1 MTYHGDEAFPALS
14 DEQRARLQACGSA
27 QEVESGAL
35 LSGAGEAA
43 YDLILVDSGEAEVVR
58 AATARAAEAVV
69 ARFGTGQFVGE
80 LSLLTGQ
87 ARLGM
92 RVFVTGA
99 SGWIGSAL
107 VPELIG
113 AGHEVTGLARSDASA
128 AALTGAGVHR
138 GDLDD
143 PGGLRG
149 AAGASDGVIHLAFSA
164 DMMRSGDFQGAV
176 DADRRAVEALG
187 EALTGSD
194 RPLVIASATV
204 VLAPG
209 RVGTEQDE
217 PGLDPAAA
225 GGPRARLATEPGGL
239 ARERHRNGVVD
250 VRAEQAE
257 QAGLVQ
263 GLHRAG
269 EEAAL
274 SFASR
279 GVRSSAVRLAT
290 TCHGDGD
297 HGFLAALAGIA
308 RDTGVSGFT
317 GDGSSRWTAV
327 HRLDAAHLFRLALET
342 APAGSRLHAV
352 ADEGVPIRAIA
363 EVIGRHLDVPVV
375 SVPAGQASGHFGFLA
390 GFLAAD
396 NPVSSTLTRE
406 LLGWQPAHPGL
417 IEDLDNG
424 HYFHGRPA

>member
-1 MTYHGDEAFPALS
+1 
-14 DEQRARLQACGSA
+14 
-27 QEVESGAL
+27 
-35 LSGAGEAA
+35 
-43 YDLILVDSGEAEVVR
+43 
-58 AATARAAEAVV
+58 
-69 ARFGTGQFVGE
+69 
-80 LSLLTGQ
+80 
-87 ARLGM
+87 M

-99 SGWIGSAL
+99 AGWIGSAL

-128 AALTGAGVHR
+128 AALTEAGARVHR

-149 AAGASDGVIHLAFSA
+149 AAGAADGVIHLAFNA
-164 DMMRSGDFQGAV
+164 GMVRSGDFQGAV
-176 DADRRAVEALG
+176 DADRRAVAALG

-209 RVGTEQDE
+209 RVGTEQDA

-225 GGPRARLATEPGGL
+225 GGPRA
-239 ARERHRNGVVD
+239 
-250 VRAEQAE
+250 
-257 QAGLVQ
+257 
-263 GLHRAG
+263 LHAAS
-269 EEAAL
+269 EEVAL
-274 SFASR
+274 SFASL
-279 GVRSSAVRLAT
+279 GVRSSAVRLGT

-297 HGFLAALAGIA
+297 HGFLAALVGIA
-308 RDTGVSGFT
+308 RDKGVSGFT

-327 HRLDAAHLFRLALET
+327 HRLDAAHLFRLALEK

-375 SVPAGQASGHFGFLA
+375 SVPAGEASEHFGFLA

-406 LLGWQPAHPGL
+406 LLGWQPVHPGL
-417 IEDLDNG
+417 IEDLDKG
-424 HYFHGRPA
+424 HYFHGRPARSAEPDPRPRRNTRRPGVSLAGFAAVAETTNVAGRAAGHGSQAGRPGLGSVWFAQMASYDALAVASAAGRAVPRISAGTAVVPI